1 MNELLKRARKI
12 AINGGLRHS
21 YTERMP
27 SQYADKG
34 YEYFADASHLHREQM
49 LQYASDFFPGA
60 MVQNWDMG
68 GAWENVPLRMAN
80 VIKPTAAINRAL
92 DEYKMVIP
100 EDPTINYLRPGTK
113 IECMGS
119 TWLVVNPDNISGGD
133 GMAIVRQCKAVWNH
147 LDYYGNVVSEPIILD
162 LDIFGHANASAPD
175 TQTTQNIATGYYNIT
190 CQYNDFTRQ
199 INDNTRLILGSKAY
213 QVTGYGDFIQE
224 FTSDVNSVRLVS
236 FAVRVLT
243 SADDSDDL
251 EKRVA
256 GGKAF
261 SWDGFISGP
270 DEWGTEY
277 GDAYYNV
284 ETTRNGKKITP
295 TAAYPYHYV
304 WAVDD
309 ESVATIAPIGN
320 EGARL
325 TALQNGTV
333 TITATLYQ
341 NPEIVFS
348 KTVTVEAAKDC
359 VRFVKTG
366 PVAPLEPYQS
376 VILTAYDYD
385 ESGGVDMGATINF
398 TESGAAEGSYRMT
411 VVNNNTVEITCIRYS
426 PTPLTVTAEYDGKTD
441 SVQIE
446 LEDF

>member
-1 MNELLKRARKI
+1 MNDLLKRARNI
-12 AINGGLRHS
+12 VLNGGLRTS
-21 YTERMP
+21 YGTKQP
-27 SQYADKG
+27 TQYADRG
-34 YEYFADASHLHREQM
+34 YEYFADATQLHREQM

-60 MVQNWDMG
+60 MVQNWDRG
-68 GAWENVPLRMAN
+68 GALENVPLRMAN
-80 VIKPTAAINRAL
+80 VINPTAAINRAL

-119 TWLVVNPDNISGGD
+119 TWLVVNPDNISGGE
-133 GMAIVRQCKAVWNH
+133 GVTIARQCKAVWNH

-175 TQTTQNIATGYYNIT
+175 TQTTQNIATGYYNVT
-190 CQYNDFTRQ
+190 CQYNEFTRQ
-199 INDNTRLILGSKAY
+199 INDNTRLILGSKSY
-213 QVTGYGDFIQE
+213 QVTGYGDFVQE
-224 FTSDVNSVRLVS
+224 FTSDQSSVRLVS

-243 SADDSDDL
+243 SADDSDDM

-277 GDAYYNV
+277 SDAYYNV
-284 ETTRNGKKITP
+284 ETTRNGKRITP
-295 TAAYPYHYV
+295 TIENPYHYV
-304 WAVDD
+304 WTVDD
-309 ESVATIAPIGN
+309 EDAAEIAPIGN

-325 TALQNGTV
+325 TPIQNGTV

-341 NPEIVFS
+341 NPEIVFQ
-348 KTVTVEAAKDC
+348 KTVRVEAAKNC
-359 VRFVKTG
+359 VRFVKTA
-366 PVAPLEPYQS
+366 PTAPLEPYQS
-376 VILTAYDYD
+376 VELTVYDYD
-385 ESGGVDMGATINF
+385 EIGGVDPAAPINF
-398 TESGAAEGSYRMT
+398 TASGAAEGSYRMDRLSD
-411 VVNNNTVEITCIRYS
+411 NTVRVTCIRYS
-426 PTPLTVTAEYDGKTD
+426 PTPLTVTAEYGGKTD

>member
-1 MNELLKRARKI
+1 MNELLKRARNI
-12 AINGGLRHS
+12 VLNGGLRTS
-21 YTERMP
+21 YGTRQP
-27 SQYADKG
+27 TQYADKG
-34 YEYFADASHLHREQM
+34 FEYFADATQLHREQM

-60 MVQNWDMG
+60 MVQNWDRG

-119 TWLVVNPDNISGGD
+119 TWLVVNPDNISGGE
-133 GMAIVRQCKAVWNH
+133 GVAIARQCKAVWNH

-175 TQTTQNIATGYYNIT
+175 TQITQNIATGYYNIT
-190 CQYNDFTRQ
+190 CQYNEFTRQ

-213 QVTGYGDFIQE
+213 QVTGYGDFVQE
-224 FTSDVNSVRLVS
+224 FTSDQSSVRLVS

-243 SADDSDDL
+243 SADDSDDM

-261 SWDGFISGP
+261 SWEGYISGP
-270 DEWGTEY
+270 EEWGAEY
-277 GDAYYNV
+277 GAAYYV
-284 ETTRNGKKITP
+284 VDTTRNGEKITP
-295 TAAYPYHYV
+295 TVEYPYHYV
-304 WAVDD
+304 WSVDD
-309 ESVATIAPIGN
+309 ESVAQIAPIGN
-320 EGARL
+320 ERARL
-325 TALQNGTV
+325 TALRTGAV
-333 TITATLYQ
+333 EITAALYQ
-341 NPEIVFS
+341 NPEIVIK
-348 KTVTVEAAKDC
+348 KTVKLDAPKDC
-359 VRFVKTG
+359 IRFVKT
-366 PVAPLEPYQS
+366 APAAPMEPYQN
-376 VILTAYDYD
+376 VELTVYDYD
-385 ESGGVDMGATINF
+385 VSGGVDNAAPIEF
-398 TESGAAEGSYRMT
+398 TASGAAEGSYRMT
-411 VVNNNTVEITCIRYS
+411 RVNENTVRVTCIRYS
-426 PTPLTVTAEYDGKTD
+426 PTPLLVTAAYNGKTA